1 MTLLFI
7 RFFCVL
13 VFVCLFAL
21 VILLFIFCSQFNSS
35 SFTATHPSLL
45 NISSVQFSRSA
56 VSNSLWPH
64 GPQHARLPCPSP
76 MPAARSKSCPLSW
89 WRHTTISS
97 FVVPLYIPLIH
108 SPYGY
113 LLICVLSKKIYCVT
127 EFCFLFFLSNIVL
140 LSPPACGTL
149 LLTWGRCRA
158 PHELLFHFLRHLS
171 CSLHC

>member
-1 MTLLFI
+1 MCLFL
-7 RFFCVL
+7 C
-13 VFVCLFAL
+13 VCLL
-21 VILLFIFCSQFNSS
+21 WSS
-35 SFTATHPSLL
+35 SSLFSVL
-45 NISSVQFSRSA
+45 NSTPLLSRQLIQVYLISVQFSSVAQLCPTPCDPTDRSTPGFP
-56 VSNSLWPH
+56 V
-64 GPQHARLPCPSP
+64 P

-171 CSLHC
+171 CSLQC